1 MFDFGTA
8 HLPKAFTFEFAKLQ
22 NVENTFSSSIM
33 LKQFMKNIC
42 LKTHFYESTTFP
54 KLGP

>member
-22 NVENTFSSSIM
+22 NVENTFSSSII

-42 LKTHFYESTTFP
+42 LKTHFYESTAFP